1 MGNPDLWFAVLW
13 LVVEDGKLPFLAD
26 ILPRI
31 REHMLFRLRN
41 SLAPASLTEQP
52 HFVSFQ
58 IPLGAAC
65 WFCLASCLA
74 PENCTQDAI
83 RMHMRHTRPL
93 FKLCELA
100 GYHVPE
106 AVQTYNKRLRV
117 LFTLRLM
124 AAHSFNRFRS
134 LMLALYQKVIF
145 IHDPSHNVKN
155 FAGIVPVDGPADEAQ
170 IEKVLEILL
179 KYCRDISIEE
189 VIGIGALITSPSV
202 SIKNIDLSVHW
213 QPPPIPD
220 AAVFW
225 KHYDDNI
232 NATNLPNYTICP
244 ATMHPYYTVPGSDT
258 SWRV

>member
-1 MGNPDLWFAVLW
+1 
-13 LVVEDGKLPFLAD
+13 
-26 ILPRI
+26 
-31 REHMLFRLRN
+31 MLFRLRN

-52 HFVSFQ
+52 HFINFQ
-58 IPLGAAC
+58 MPLGAAC

-74 PENCTQDAI
+74 TENCTQDAI

-106 AVQTYNKRLRV
+106 AVHTYNKRLRV

-124 AAHSFNRFRS
+124 AARSFNRFRS
-134 LMLALYQKVIF
+134 LMLALYQKVLF
-145 IHDPSHNVKN
+145 IHNPSRNVNN

-170 IEKVLEILL
+170 IEKVLEILP

-202 SIKNIDLSVHW
+202 SIKNIDLSVCW
-213 QPPPIPD
+213 QPRLFQMPLC
-220 AAVFW
+220 F
-225 KHYDDNI
+225 
-232 NATNLPNYTICP
+232 
-244 ATMHPYYTVPGSDT
+244 GSTTTTTLTLRTFQTPLFAQQQCVRITQFLDLIHRGA
-258 SWRV
+258 SHLRV